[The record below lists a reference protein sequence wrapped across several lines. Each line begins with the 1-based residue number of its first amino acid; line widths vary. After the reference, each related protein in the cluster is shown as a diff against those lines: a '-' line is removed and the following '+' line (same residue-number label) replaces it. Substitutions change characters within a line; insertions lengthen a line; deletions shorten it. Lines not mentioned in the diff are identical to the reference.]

1 MWARLLFDVS
11 HSNVLS
17 NTVTQKVCACVSV
30 HCAETGALWEC
41 VLQSQHF
48 LIQGILWLRD
58 LDLLLQ
64 HHLTAVCSTL
74 TQFKQNYLTIKYNKS
89 PDDSPMTRT
98 SLQLQ
103 TQSCCLT
110 AAQSL
115 DRSFWS
121 LMSRR
126 LFLSFDN
133 SCRTRWRMEGRVREQ
148 GCASVSFPV
157 K

>member
-1 MWARLLFDVS
+1 MNVS
-11 HSNVLS
+11 TFTFRCESLQRPFKYS
-17 NTVTQKVCACVSV
+17 NTKSVCMCQCSLCWNWSIVGMCAAVTSLP
-30 HCAETGALWEC
+30 HSG
-41 VLQSQHF
+41 HF
-48 LIQGILWLRD
+48 MASWPRFA
-58 LDLLLQ
+58 
-64 HHLTAVCSTL
+64 AVCSTL

-98 SLQLQ
+98 SPQLQ

-133 SCRTRWRMEGRVREQ
+133 NCRTRWRMEGRVREQ